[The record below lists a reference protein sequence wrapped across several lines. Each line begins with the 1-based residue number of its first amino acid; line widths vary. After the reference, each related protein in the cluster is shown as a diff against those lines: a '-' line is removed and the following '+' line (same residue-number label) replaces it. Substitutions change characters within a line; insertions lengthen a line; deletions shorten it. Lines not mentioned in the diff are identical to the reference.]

1 MAADNGMESIAFPAL
16 GRDDLRYPADRVVW
30 CMMTSIIEY
39 FRELS
44 VESNACSVKRVTVC
58 CDGRDEDLKTV
69 SLSART
75 LNWKELQHY
84 FISNLII
91 STKSEP

>member
-16 GRDDLRYPADRVVW
+16 GRDDLHYPADRVVW

-39 FRELS
+39 FRELP
-44 VESNACSVKRVTVC
+44 VESDACSLKRVTVC

-69 SLSART
+69 SLSAR
-75 LNWKELQHY
+75 NFELERIVALFHQQLDN
-84 FISNLII
+84 IASV
-91 STKSEP
+91 